1 MSVVF
6 YRKYRSQDFS
16 SLMGQSHIKDIL
28 THAIIN
34 EKLAHAYLF
43 CGPRGTGKTSTARI
57 FAKAINC
64 VNFKTKGDVC
74 NACEYCNLINS
85 GTCIDVIEMDAA
97 SNRGI
102 EEIRTLKENAN
113 YLPTMLTRKIYIIDE
128 AHMLTK
134 EAFNALLKTLEEPPA
149 HILFILA
156 TTEPHKLPITI
167 LSRVQRYDFSLA
179 QKDEVIQKLSFIAKE
194 EGLTVEEGVLD
205 LIYTTTGGSF
215 RDAES
220 IFNTISQAE
229 NNITLTYART
239 MLGVVD
245 TEILEDLTKYLI
257 AYHTKEA
264 LDTFET
270 ITQKIQDY
278 DVFVDYYISF
288 LTKKLI
294 DFEANNAN
302 DKVINIIQE
311 LLAIK
316 YQLRDTR
323 DKKGLIHFV
332 LIKIARNKVAHP
344 AEIPA
349 TEAKAISTPK
359 EKVTPAIAKNS
370 ITSKLENIKPVDIP
384 KETVSE
390 KLPEISAI
398 PKNAE
403 NLFDIKPFL
412 SQIEAEDKRLVAI
425 LKGSFISLSGSV
437 LDIQNEF
444 EFNVKHIK
452 KPSSQK
458 ILLTVLQPKG
468 VERIQVSKSSAEIL
482 FNKIERQPDKSS
494 AEEETS
500 QVVAKP
506 EVKKEEIDNSDL
518 VESLL

>member
-16 SLMGQSHIKDIL
+16 SLMGQSHIKEIL

-64 VNFKTKGDVC
+64 LNFKSNGDVC
-74 NACEYCNLINS
+74 NTCEYCNLINS

-113 YLPTMLTRKIYIIDE
+113 YLPTMLTKKIYIIDE

-179 QKDEVIQKLSFIAKE
+179 QKDEVIKKLSFIAE
-194 EGLTVEEGVLD
+194 NEGLNVEEGVLE

-220 IFNTISQAE
+220 IFNTISQAG
-229 NNITLTYART
+229 NNITLAYARN

-245 TEILEDLTKYLI
+245 TEILENLTTYLI
-257 AYHTKEA
+257 TKHTKEA
-264 LDTFET
+264 LNTFET

-278 DVFVDYYISF
+278 DVFVDYYVSF

-294 DFEANNAN
+294 HFEENNSN
-302 DKVINIIQE
+302 DKLINIIQE
-311 LLAIK
+311 LLTIK

-323 DKKGLIHFV
+323 DKKGLIYFV
-332 LIKIARNKVAHP
+332 LIKITNSKLLP
-344 AEIPA
+344 SAEVI
-349 TEAKAISTPK
+349 TEHAQP
-359 EKVTPAIAKNS
+359 EKVVRKTLKQ
-370 ITSKLENIKPVDIP
+370 ITSSKQEESKPAAIP
-384 KETVSE
+384 KDTVSE
-390 KLPEISAI
+390 KHPEIETNQ
-398 PKNAE
+398 KNS
-403 NLFDIKPFL
+403 FDIKPYI
-412 SQIEAEDKRLVAI
+412 SQIENEDKRLVAI
-425 LKGSFISLSGSV
+425 LKGSFISLNGSV
-437 LDIQNEF
+437 LNIQNEF
-444 EFNVKHIK
+444 EFNVKHVK
-452 KPSSQK
+452 KPTSQK
-458 ILLTVLQPKG
+458 ILLTALQPKG
-468 VERIQVSKSSAEIL
+468 VEKIQVSKASAESF
-482 FNKIERQPDKSS
+482 FNKMEEQTFKK
-494 AEEETS
+494 EETI
-500 QVVAKP
+500 QEQIKP
-506 EVKKEEIDNSDL
+506 EPKKEEIDNSDL